1 MFGFEVPIHACSA
14 AATGSYQ
21 ITTNFA
27 FGYLPSSTLQ
37 VVLPNV
43 TTIFAP
49 LGHVF
54 EIVISICLKVTK
66 KDSSIPSTKR
76 RAPVCFYKILY
87 FSNTMRMF
95 GFEMLFQS

>member
-1 MFGFEVPIHACSA
+1 MFGFEMPIHACSA
-14 AATGSYQ
+14 AATGFYQ
-21 ITTNFA
+21 ITANFA

-54 EIVISICLKVTK
+54 EIVISICLKVTE
-66 KDSSIPSTKR
+66 KDNSVSSIKR
-76 RAPVCFYKILY
+76 MAPVCFYKILY
-87 FSNTMRMF
+87 FSSIMRMF